1 MKMEHAGHAA
11 MQKPG
16 HPGGHHAHMARDF
29 ERRFVVSL
37 ILTIPILVL
46 SPMIQEW
53 TGISVS
59 FEGDTLVLFALSSI
73 VFFYG
78 GYPFYSG
85 LVRELRNRQPGMMTL
100 IGVAIIVAY
109 LYSSVALFSV
119 YGITGKIF
127 YWELATLIDIM
138 LLGHW
143 VEMRSVMGASRALEE
158 LARLLPSHAH
168 RVMEDGSTEDVPIE
182 DVQAGDFLLVKPGER
197 IPVDGS
203 VVQGETSVDES
214 MLTGESIPVFKDAGE
229 TVIGGSVNGEGA
241 IQVKVTRTGE
251 ESYISQVIEMVR
263 SAQAS
268 RSRTQGLADRAALWL
283 TIIALSA
290 GAITFLAWDL
300 IGGQDFVFS
309 LERSV
314 TVMVITCPHALGLAI
329 PLVIAVSTGLAATHG
344 FIIRNRTAFENARR
358 LEAVIFD
365 KTGTLTRG
373 EFEVSSVIRLGGTCD
388 EDKLLAYAASLEG
401 LSEHPIGKAIAGA
414 TDARFPVDDFS
425 SMPGKGVFGTIEG
438 HEVMVVS
445 AMHLEELK
453 GSIPKE
459 RIGKPSSEGKT
470 IVFVL
475 VDGEVCGAVAMGD
488 VIRPESK
495 EAIAKLKEMGLE
507 CIMLTGDREEVAAHV
522 SAELGIDE
530 FFSEVL
536 PDKKAEKVREI
547 QARDI
552 LVAMVGDGVNDA
564 PALAEANVGIAIG
577 AGTDV
582 AIEAADIILVKNNP
596 GDVVSVIELGRAT
609 YRKMVQNLIWATGYN
624 AVAIPLAAGVLY
636 SAGILLSPAAGA
648 ILMSLSTVIVAINAR
663 LLKV

>member
-1 MKMEHAGHAA
+1 MEGKHGDHAGGHARA
-11 MQKPG
+11 G
-16 HPGGHHAHMARDF
+16 SHHAHMASDF
-29 ERRFVVSL
+29 RRRFIVCA

-59 FEGDTLVLFALSSI
+59 FEGDGLVLFALSSI

-85 LVRELRNRQPGMMTL
+85 LVREIRKRQPGMMTL

-109 LYSSVALFSV
+109 TYSTIALFSV
-119 YGITGKIF
+119 LGITGKIF
-127 YWELATLIDIM
+127 YWELATLVDIM

-168 RVMEDGSTEDVPIE
+168 LVMEDGGTKDVPIE
-182 DVQAGDFLLVKPGER
+182 EVAAGDTLLVKPGER
-197 IPVDGS
+197 VPVDGT
-203 VVQGETSVDES
+203 VQRGETSVDES
-214 MLTGESIPVFKDAGE
+214 MLTGESVPVYKNTGE
-229 TVIGGSVNGEGA
+229 SVIGGSVNGEGA
-241 IQVKVTRTGE
+241 IEVEVTRTGK

-268 RSRTQGLADRAALWL
+268 RSHTQGLADRAALWL

-290 GAITFLAWDL
+290 GAVTFLAWTFVS
-300 IGGQDFVFS
+300 GQDFAFS

-329 PLVIAVSTGLAATHG
+329 PLVIAVSTGLAAGHG

-358 LEAVIFD
+358 IQAVIFD
-365 KTGTLTRG
+365 KTGTLTKG
-373 EFEVSSVIRLGGTCD
+373 EFEVSSVIRLAGTCD
-388 EDKLLAYAASLEG
+388 EEMLLVYAASLEG
-401 LSEHPIGKAIAGA
+401 LSEHPIGKAIARS
-414 TDARFPVDDFS
+414 TDTRLPVDEFA
-425 SMPGKGVFGTIEG
+425 SMPGKGVSGRIDG

-445 AMHLEELK
+445 AMYLEELK
-453 GSIPKE
+453 GSVPVD
-459 RIGKPSSEGKT
+459 RIGDATTGGKT

-475 VDGEVCGAVAMGD
+475 IDEEVCGAVAMGD
-488 VIRPESK
+488 VIRPESR
-495 EAIAKLKEMGLE
+495 EAIEKLKGMGLE
-507 CIMLTGDREEVAAHV
+507 CIMITGDRKEVAAHV

-536 PDKKAEKVREI
+536 PDRKAELVREI
-547 QARDI
+547 QARSL

-582 AIEAADIILVKNNP
+582 AIEAADIILVRNNP

-609 YRKMVQNLIWATGYN
+609 YRKMVENLIWATGYN

>member
-1 MKMEHAGHAA
+1 MEGKHGDHAGGHARA
-11 MQKPG
+11 G
-16 HPGGHHAHMARDF
+16 SHHAHMAGDF
-29 ERRFVVSL
+29 RRRFIVCA

-59 FEGDTLVLFALSSI
+59 FEGDGLVLFALSSI

-85 LVRELRNRQPGMMTL
+85 LVREIRKRQPGMMTL

-109 LYSSVALFSV
+109 TYSTIALFSV
-119 YGITGKIF
+119 LGITGKIF
-127 YWELATLIDIM
+127 YWELATLVDIM

-168 RVMEDGSTEDVPIE
+168 LVMEDGGTKDVPIE
-182 DVQAGDFLLVKPGER
+182 EVAAGDTLLVKPGER
-197 IPVDGS
+197 VPVDGT
-203 VVQGETSVDES
+203 VQRGETSVDES
-214 MLTGESIPVFKDAGE
+214 MLTGESVPVYKNTGE
-229 TVIGGSVNGEGA
+229 SVIGGSVNGEGA
-241 IQVKVTRTGE
+241 IQVEVTRTGK

-290 GAITFLAWDL
+290 GAVTFLAWTFVS
-300 IGGQDFVFS
+300 GQDFAFS

-329 PLVIAVSTGLAATHG
+329 PLVIAVSTGLAAGHG

-358 LEAVIFD
+358 IQAVIFD
-365 KTGTLTRG
+365 KTGTLTKG
-373 EFEVSSVIRLGGTCD
+373 EFEVSSVIRLAGTCD
-388 EDKLLAYAASLEG
+388 EEKLLVYAASLEG
-401 LSEHPIGKAIAGA
+401 LSEHPIGKAIARS
-414 TDARFPVDDFS
+414 TDTRLPVDEFA
-425 SMPGKGVFGTIEG
+425 SMPGKGVSGRIDG

-445 AMHLEELK
+445 AMYLEELK
-453 GSIPKE
+453 GSVPAD
-459 RIGKPSSEGKT
+459 RIGDATTGGKT

-475 VDGEVCGAVAMGD
+475 IDEEVCGAVAMGD
-488 VIRPESK
+488 VIRPESR
-495 EAIAKLKEMGLE
+495 EAIEKLKGMGLE
-507 CIMLTGDREEVAAHV
+507 CIMITGDRKEVASHV

-536 PDKKAEKVREI
+536 PDRKAELVREI
-547 QARDI
+547 QARSL

-582 AIEAADIILVKNNP
+582 AIEAADIILVRNNP

-609 YRKMVQNLIWATGYN
+609 YRKMVENLIWATGYN

>member
-1 MKMEHAGHAA
+1 MEGKHGDHAGGHARA
-11 MQKPG
+11 G
-16 HPGGHHAHMARDF
+16 SHHAHMAGDF
-29 ERRFVVSL
+29 RRRFIVCA

-59 FEGDTLVLFALSSI
+59 FEGDGLVLFALSSI

-85 LVRELRNRQPGMMTL
+85 LVREIRKRQPGMMTL

-109 LYSSVALFSV
+109 TYSTIALFSV
-119 YGITGKIF
+119 LGITGKIF
-127 YWELATLIDIM
+127 YWELATLVDIM

-168 RVMEDGSTEDVPIE
+168 LVMEDGGTKDVPIE
-182 DVQAGDFLLVKPGER
+182 EVAAGDTLLVKPGER
-197 IPVDGS
+197 VPVDGT
-203 VVQGETSVDES
+203 VQRGETSVDES
-214 MLTGESIPVFKDAGE
+214 MLTGESVPVYKNTGE
-229 TVIGGSVNGEGA
+229 SVIGGSVNGEGA
-241 IQVKVTRTGE
+241 IQVEVTRTGK

-290 GAITFLAWDL
+290 GAVTFLAWTFVS
-300 IGGQDFVFS
+300 GQDFAFS

-329 PLVIAVSTGLAATHG
+329 PLVIAVSTGLAAGHG

-358 LEAVIFD
+358 IQAVIFD
-365 KTGTLTRG
+365 KTGTLTKG
-373 EFEVSSVIRLGGTCD
+373 EFEVSSVIRLAGTCD
-388 EDKLLAYAASLEG
+388 EEKLLVYAASLEG
-401 LSEHPIGKAIAGA
+401 LSEHPIGKAIARS
-414 TDARFPVDDFS
+414 TDTRLPVDEFA
-425 SMPGKGVFGTIEG
+425 SMPGKGVSGRIDG

-445 AMHLEELK
+445 AMYLEELK
-453 GSIPKE
+453 GSVPAD
-459 RIGKPSSEGKT
+459 RIGDATTGGKT

-475 VDGEVCGAVAMGD
+475 IDEEVCGAVAMGD
-488 VIRPESK
+488 VIRPESR
-495 EAIAKLKEMGLE
+495 EAIERLKGMGLE
-507 CIMLTGDREEVAAHV
+507 CIMITGDRKEVASHV

-536 PDKKAEKVREI
+536 PEKKAELVREI
-547 QARDI
+547 QARSL

-582 AIEAADIILVKNNP
+582 AIEAADIILVRNNP

-609 YRKMVQNLIWATGYN
+609 YRKMVENLIWATGYN

-648 ILMSLSTVIVAINAR
+648 ILMSLSTVIVAVNAR

>member
-1 MKMEHAGHAA
+1 MEGKHGDHAGGHARA
-11 MQKPG
+11 G
-16 HPGGHHAHMARDF
+16 SHHAHMAGDF
-29 ERRFVVSL
+29 RRRFIVCA

-59 FEGDTLVLFALSSI
+59 FEGDGLVLFALSSI

-85 LVRELRNRQPGMMTL
+85 LVREIRKRQPGMMTL

-109 LYSSVALFSV
+109 TYSTIALFSV
-119 YGITGKIF
+119 LGITGKIF
-127 YWELATLIDIM
+127 YWELATLVDIM

-168 RVMEDGSTEDVPIE
+168 LVMEDGGTKDVPIE
-182 DVQAGDFLLVKPGER
+182 EVAAGDTLLVKPGER
-197 IPVDGS
+197 VPVDGT
-203 VVQGETSVDES
+203 VQRGETSVDES
-214 MLTGESIPVFKDAGE
+214 MLTGESVPVYKNTGE
-229 TVIGGSVNGEGA
+229 SVIGGSVNGEGA
-241 IQVKVTRTGE
+241 IQVEVTRTGK

-290 GAITFLAWDL
+290 GAVTFLAWTFVS
-300 IGGQDFVFS
+300 GQDFAFS

-329 PLVIAVSTGLAATHG
+329 PLVIAVSTGLAAGHG

-358 LEAVIFD
+358 IQAVIFD
-365 KTGTLTRG
+365 KTGTLTKG
-373 EFEVSSVIRLGGTCD
+373 EFEVSSVIRLAGTCD
-388 EDKLLAYAASLEG
+388 EEKLLVYAASLEG
-401 LSEHPIGKAIAGA
+401 LSEHPIGKAIARS
-414 TDARFPVDDFS
+414 TDTRLPVDDFA
-425 SMPGKGVFGTIEG
+425 SMPGKGVSGRIDG

-445 AMHLEELK
+445 AMYLEELK
-453 GSIPKE
+453 GSVPVD
-459 RIGKPSSEGKT
+459 RIGDATTGGKT

-475 VDGEVCGAVAMGD
+475 IDEEVCGAVAMGD
-488 VIRPESK
+488 VIRPESR
-495 EAIAKLKEMGLE
+495 EAIERLKGMGLE
-507 CIMLTGDREEVAAHV
+507 CIMITGDRKEVASHV

-536 PDKKAEKVREI
+536 PEKKAELVREI
-547 QARDI
+547 QARSL

-582 AIEAADIILVKNNP
+582 AIEAADIILVRNNP

-609 YRKMVQNLIWATGYN
+609 YRKMVENLIWATGYN

>member
-1 MKMEHAGHAA
+1 MEGKHGDHAGGHARA
-11 MQKPG
+11 G
-16 HPGGHHAHMARDF
+16 SHHAHMAGDF
-29 ERRFVVSL
+29 RRRFIVCA

-59 FEGDTLVLFALSSI
+59 FEGDGLVLFALSSI

-85 LVRELRNRQPGMMTL
+85 LVREIRKRQPGMMTL

-109 LYSSVALFSV
+109 TYSTIALFSV
-119 YGITGKIF
+119 LGITGKIF
-127 YWELATLIDIM
+127 YWELATLVDIM

-168 RVMEDGSTEDVPIE
+168 LVMEDGSTKDVPIE
-182 DVQAGDFLLVKPGER
+182 EVAAGDTLLVKPGER
-197 IPVDGS
+197 VPVDGT
-203 VVQGETSVDES
+203 VQRGETSVDES
-214 MLTGESIPVFKDAGE
+214 MLTGESVPVYKNTGE
-229 TVIGGSVNGEGA
+229 SVIGGSVNGEGA
-241 IQVKVTRTGE
+241 IEVEVTRTGK

-268 RSRTQGLADRAALWL
+268 RSHTQGLADRAALWL

-290 GAITFLAWDL
+290 GAVTFLAWTFVS
-300 IGGQDFVFS
+300 GQDFAFS

-329 PLVIAVSTGLAATHG
+329 PLVIAVSTGLAAGHG

-358 LEAVIFD
+358 IQAVIFD
-365 KTGTLTRG
+365 KTGTLTKG
-373 EFEVSSVIRLGGTCD
+373 EFEVSSVIRLAGTCD
-388 EDKLLAYAASLEG
+388 EEKLLVYAASLEG
-401 LSEHPIGKAIAGA
+401 LSEHPIGKAIARS
-414 TDARFPVDDFS
+414 TDTRLPVDDFA
-425 SMPGKGVFGTIEG
+425 SMPGKGVSGRIDG

-445 AMHLEELK
+445 AMYLEELK
-453 GSIPKE
+453 GSVPAD
-459 RIGKPSSEGKT
+459 RIGDATTGGKT

-475 VDGEVCGAVAMGD
+475 IDEEVCGAVAMGD
-488 VIRPESK
+488 VIRPESR
-495 EAIAKLKEMGLE
+495 EAIEKLKGMGLE
-507 CIMLTGDREEVAAHV
+507 CIMITGDRKEVAAHV

-536 PDKKAEKVREI
+536 PDRKAELVREI
-547 QARDI
+547 QARSL

-582 AIEAADIILVKNNP
+582 AIEAADIILVRNNP

-609 YRKMVQNLIWATGYN
+609 YRKMVENLIWATGYN

>member
-1 MKMEHAGHAA
+1 MEGKHGDHAGGHARA
-11 MQKPG
+11 G
-16 HPGGHHAHMARDF
+16 SHHAHMAGDF
-29 ERRFVVSL
+29 RRRFIVCA

-59 FEGDTLVLFALSSI
+59 FEGDGLVLFALSSI

-85 LVRELRNRQPGMMTL
+85 LVREIRKRQPGMMTL

-109 LYSSVALFSV
+109 TYSTIALFSV
-119 YGITGKIF
+119 LGITGKIF
-127 YWELATLIDIM
+127 YWELATLVDIM

-168 RVMEDGSTEDVPIE
+168 LVMEDGGTKDVPIE
-182 DVQAGDFLLVKPGER
+182 EVAAGDTLLVKPGER
-197 IPVDGS
+197 VPVDGT
-203 VVQGETSVDES
+203 VQRGETSVDES
-214 MLTGESIPVFKDAGE
+214 MLTGESVPVYKNTGE
-229 TVIGGSVNGEGA
+229 SVIGGSVNGEGA
-241 IQVKVTRTGE
+241 IQVEVTRTGK

-290 GAITFLAWDL
+290 GAVTFLAWTFVS
-300 IGGQDFVFS
+300 GQDFAFS

-329 PLVIAVSTGLAATHG
+329 PLVIAVSTGLAAGHG

-358 LEAVIFD
+358 IQAVIFD
-365 KTGTLTRG
+365 KTGTLTKG
-373 EFEVSSVIRLGGTCD
+373 EFEVSSVIRLAGTCD
-388 EDKLLAYAASLEG
+388 EEKLLVYAASLEG
-401 LSEHPIGKAIAGA
+401 LSEHPIGKAIARS
-414 TDARFPVDDFS
+414 TDTRLPVDEFA
-425 SMPGKGVFGTIEG
+425 SMPGKGVSGRIDG

-445 AMHLEELK
+445 AMYLEELK
-453 GSIPKE
+453 GSVPAD
-459 RIGKPSSEGKT
+459 RIGDATTGGKT

-475 VDGEVCGAVAMGD
+475 IDEEVCGAVAMGD
-488 VIRPESK
+488 VIRPESR
-495 EAIAKLKEMGLE
+495 EAIERLKGMGLE
-507 CIMLTGDREEVAAHV
+507 CIMITGDRKEVASHV

-536 PDKKAEKVREI
+536 PDRKAELVREI
-547 QARDI
+547 QARSL

-582 AIEAADIILVKNNP
+582 AIEAADIILVRNNP

-609 YRKMVQNLIWATGYN
+609 YRKMVENLIWATGYN

-648 ILMSLSTVIVAINAR
+648 ILMSLSTVIVAVNAR

>member
-1 MKMEHAGHAA
+1 MEGKHGDHAGGHARA
-11 MQKPG
+11 G
-16 HPGGHHAHMARDF
+16 SHHAHMASDF
-29 ERRFVVSL
+29 RRRFIVCA

-59 FEGDTLVLFALSSI
+59 FEGDGLVLFALSSI

-85 LVRELRNRQPGMMTL
+85 LVREIRKRQPGMMTL

-109 LYSSVALFSV
+109 TYSTIALFSV
-119 YGITGKIF
+119 LGITGKIF
-127 YWELATLIDIM
+127 YWELATLVDIM

-168 RVMEDGSTEDVPIE
+168 LVMEDGGTKDVPIE
-182 DVQAGDFLLVKPGER
+182 EVAAGDTLLVKPGER
-197 IPVDGS
+197 VPVDGT
-203 VVQGETSVDES
+203 VQRGETSVDES
-214 MLTGESIPVFKDAGE
+214 MLTGESVPVYKNTGE
-229 TVIGGSVNGEGA
+229 SVIGGSVNGEGA
-241 IQVKVTRTGE
+241 IEVEVTRTGK

-290 GAITFLAWDL
+290 GAVTFLAWTFVS
-300 IGGQDFVFS
+300 GQDFAFS

-329 PLVIAVSTGLAATHG
+329 PLVIAVSTGLAAGHG

-358 LEAVIFD
+358 IQAVIFD
-365 KTGTLTRG
+365 KTGTLTKG
-373 EFEVSSVIRLGGTCD
+373 EFEVSSVIRLAGTCD
-388 EDKLLAYAASLEG
+388 EEKLLVYAASLEG
-401 LSEHPIGKAIAGA
+401 LSEHPIGKAIARS
-414 TDARFPVDDFS
+414 TDTRLPVDDFA
-425 SMPGKGVFGTIEG
+425 SMPGKGVSGRIDG

-445 AMHLEELK
+445 AMYLEELK
-453 GSIPKE
+453 GSVPAD
-459 RIGKPSSEGKT
+459 RIGDATTGGKT

-475 VDGEVCGAVAMGD
+475 IDEEVCGAVAMGD
-488 VIRPESK
+488 VIRPESR
-495 EAIAKLKEMGLE
+495 EAIERLKGMGLE
-507 CIMLTGDREEVAAHV
+507 CIMITGDRKEVASHV

-536 PDKKAEKVREI
+536 PEKKAELVREI
-547 QARDI
+547 QARSL

-582 AIEAADIILVKNNP
+582 AIEAADIILVRNNP

-609 YRKMVQNLIWATGYN
+609 YRKMVENLIWATGYN

>member
-1 MKMEHAGHAA
+1 MEGKHGDHAGGHARA
-11 MQKPG
+11 G
-16 HPGGHHAHMARDF
+16 SHHAHMAGDF
-29 ERRFVVSL
+29 RRRFIVCA

-59 FEGDTLVLFALSSI
+59 FEGDGLVLFALSSI

-85 LVRELRNRQPGMMTL
+85 LVREIRKRQPGMMTL

-109 LYSSVALFSV
+109 TYSTIALFSV
-119 YGITGKIF
+119 LGITGKIF
-127 YWELATLIDIM
+127 YWELATLVDIM

-168 RVMEDGSTEDVPIE
+168 LVMEDGGTKDVPIE
-182 DVQAGDFLLVKPGER
+182 EVAAGDTLLVKPGER
-197 IPVDGS
+197 VPVDGT
-203 VVQGETSVDES
+203 VQRGETSVDES
-214 MLTGESIPVFKDAGE
+214 MLTGESVPVYKNTGE
-229 TVIGGSVNGEGA
+229 SVIGGSVNGEGA
-241 IQVKVTRTGE
+241 IQVEVTRTGK

-290 GAITFLAWDL
+290 GAVTFLAWTFVS
-300 IGGQDFVFS
+300 GQDFAFS

-329 PLVIAVSTGLAATHG
+329 PLVIAVSTGLAAGHG

-358 LEAVIFD
+358 IQAVIFD
-365 KTGTLTRG
+365 KTGTLTKG
-373 EFEVSSVIRLGGTCD
+373 EFEVSSVIRLAGTCD
-388 EDKLLAYAASLEG
+388 EEMLLVYAASLEG
-401 LSEHPIGKAIAGA
+401 LSEHPIGKAIARS
-414 TDARFPVDDFS
+414 TDTRLPVDDFA
-425 SMPGKGVFGTIEG
+425 SMPGKGVSGRIDG

-445 AMHLEELK
+445 AMYLEELK
-453 GSIPKE
+453 GSVPAD
-459 RIGKPSSEGKT
+459 RIGDATTGGKT

-475 VDGEVCGAVAMGD
+475 IDEEVCGAVAMGD
-488 VIRPESK
+488 VIRPESR
-495 EAIAKLKEMGLE
+495 EAIERLKGMGLE
-507 CIMLTGDREEVAAHV
+507 CIMITGDRKEVAAHV

-536 PDKKAEKVREI
+536 PDRKAELVREI
-547 QARDI
+547 QARSL

-582 AIEAADIILVKNNP
+582 AIEAADIILVRNNP

-609 YRKMVQNLIWATGYN
+609 YRKMVENLIWATGYN

>member
-1 MKMEHAGHAA
+1 MEGKHGDHAGGHARA
-11 MQKPG
+11 G
-16 HPGGHHAHMARDF
+16 SHHAHMAGDF
-29 ERRFVVSL
+29 RRRFIVCA

-59 FEGDTLVLFALSSI
+59 FEGDGLVLFALSSI

-85 LVRELRNRQPGMMTL
+85 LVREIRKRQPGMMTL

-109 LYSSVALFSV
+109 TYSTIALFSV
-119 YGITGKIF
+119 LGITGKIF
-127 YWELATLIDIM
+127 YWELATLVDIM

-168 RVMEDGSTEDVPIE
+168 LVMEDGGTKDVPIE
-182 DVQAGDFLLVKPGER
+182 EVAAGDTLLVKPGER
-197 IPVDGS
+197 VPVDGT
-203 VVQGETSVDES
+203 VQRGETSVDES
-214 MLTGESIPVFKDAGE
+214 MLTGESVPVYKNTGE
-229 TVIGGSVNGEGA
+229 SVIGGSVNGEGA
-241 IQVKVTRTGE
+241 IEVEVTRTGK

-290 GAITFLAWDL
+290 GAVTFLAWTFVS
-300 IGGQDFVFS
+300 GQDFAFS

-329 PLVIAVSTGLAATHG
+329 PLVIAVSTGLAAGHG

-358 LEAVIFD
+358 IQAVIFD
-365 KTGTLTRG
+365 KTGTLTKG
-373 EFEVSSVIRLGGTCD
+373 EFEVSSVIRLAGTCD
-388 EDKLLAYAASLEG
+388 EEMLLVYAASLEG
-401 LSEHPIGKAIAGA
+401 LSEHPIGKAIARS
-414 TDARFPVDDFS
+414 TDTRLPVDEFA
-425 SMPGKGVFGTIEG
+425 SMPGKGVSGRIDG

-445 AMHLEELK
+445 AMYLEELK
-453 GSIPKE
+453 GSVPAD
-459 RIGKPSSEGKT
+459 RIGDATTGGKT

-475 VDGEVCGAVAMGD
+475 IDEEVCGAVAMGD
-488 VIRPESK
+488 VIRPESR
-495 EAIAKLKEMGLE
+495 EAIERLKGMGLE
-507 CIMLTGDREEVAAHV
+507 CIMITGDRKEVASHV

-536 PDKKAEKVREI
+536 PDRKAELVREI
-547 QARDI
+547 QARSL

-582 AIEAADIILVKNNP
+582 AIEAADIILVRNNP

-609 YRKMVQNLIWATGYN
+609 YRKMVENLIWATGYN

-648 ILMSLSTVIVAINAR
+648 ILMSLSTVIVAVNAR

>member
-1 MKMEHAGHAA
+1 MEGKHGDHAGGHARA
-11 MQKPG
+11 G
-16 HPGGHHAHMARDF
+16 SHHAHMAGDF
-29 ERRFVVSL
+29 RRRFIVCA

-59 FEGDTLVLFALSSI
+59 FEGDGLVLFALSSI

-85 LVRELRNRQPGMMTL
+85 LVREIRKRQPGMMTL

-109 LYSSVALFSV
+109 TYSTIALFSV
-119 YGITGKIF
+119 LGITGKIF
-127 YWELATLIDIM
+127 YWELATLVDIM

-168 RVMEDGSTEDVPIE
+168 LVMEDGGTKDVPIE
-182 DVQAGDFLLVKPGER
+182 EVAAGDTLLVKPGER
-197 IPVDGS
+197 VPVDGT
-203 VVQGETSVDES
+203 VQRGETSVDES
-214 MLTGESIPVFKDAGE
+214 MLTGESVPVYKNTGE
-229 TVIGGSVNGEGA
+229 SVIGGSVNGEGA
-241 IQVKVTRTGE
+241 IQVEVTRTGK

-290 GAITFLAWDL
+290 GAVTFLAWTFVS
-300 IGGQDFVFS
+300 GQDFAFS

-329 PLVIAVSTGLAATHG
+329 PLVIAVSTGLAAGHG

-358 LEAVIFD
+358 IQAVIFD
-365 KTGTLTRG
+365 KTGTLTKG
-373 EFEVSSVIRLGGTCD
+373 EFEVSSVIRLAGTCD
-388 EDKLLAYAASLEG
+388 EEKLLVYAASLEG
-401 LSEHPIGKAIAGA
+401 LSEHPIGKAIARS
-414 TDARFPVDDFS
+414 TDTRLPVDDFA
-425 SMPGKGVFGTIEG
+425 SMPGKGVSGRIDG

-445 AMHLEELK
+445 AMYLEELK
-453 GSIPKE
+453 GSVPAD
-459 RIGKPSSEGKT
+459 RIGDATTGGKT

-475 VDGEVCGAVAMGD
+475 IDEEVCGAVAMGD
-488 VIRPESK
+488 VIRPESR
-495 EAIAKLKEMGLE
+495 EAIERLKGMGLE
-507 CIMLTGDREEVAAHV
+507 CIMITGDRKEVASHV

-536 PDKKAEKVREI
+536 PEKKAELVREI
-547 QARDI
+547 QARSL

-582 AIEAADIILVKNNP
+582 AIEAADIILVRNNP

-609 YRKMVQNLIWATGYN
+609 YRKMVENLIWATGYN
-624 AVAIPLAAGVLY
+624 AVAIPIAAGVLY

>member
-1 MKMEHAGHAA
+1 MEGKQGDHAGS
-11 MQKPG
+11 
-16 HPGGHHAHMARDF
+16 HHAHMASDF
-29 ERRFVVSL
+29 RKRFIICA

-59 FEGDTLVLFALSSI
+59 FEGDGLVLFALSSI

-85 LVRELRNRQPGMMTL
+85 LVREIRKRQPGMMTL

-109 LYSSVALFSV
+109 TYSSIALFSV
-119 YGITGKIF
+119 LGITGKIF
-127 YWELATLIDIM
+127 YWELATLVDIM

-168 RVMEDGSTEDVPIE
+168 LVMEDGSTKDVPVE
-182 DVQAGDFLLVKPGER
+182 EVATGDTLLVKPGER
-197 IPVDGS
+197 VPVDGT
-203 VVQGETSVDES
+203 VQRGETSVDES
-214 MLTGESIPVFKDAGE
+214 MLTGESVPVYKNTGE
-229 TVIGGSVNGEGA
+229 SVIGGSINGEGA
-241 IQVKVTRTGE
+241 IQVEVTRTGK
-251 ESYISQVIEMVR
+251 ESYISQVIGMVR

-290 GAITFLAWDL
+290 GAVTFLAWTFVS
-300 IGGQDFVFS
+300 GQDFVFS

-329 PLVIAVSTGLAATHG
+329 PLVIAVSTGLAAGHG

-358 LEAVIFD
+358 LDAVIFD
-365 KTGTLTRG
+365 KTGTLTKG
-373 EFEVSSVIRLGGTCD
+373 MFEVSSVIRLAGTCD
-388 EDKLLAYAASLEG
+388 EEKLLAYAASLEG
-401 LSEHPIGKAIAGA
+401 LSEHPIGKAIARS
-414 TDARFPVDDFS
+414 TDTKLPVDDFA
-425 SMPGKGVFGTIEG
+425 SMPGKGVSGKIEG
-438 HEVMVVS
+438 HGVMVVS
-445 AMHLEELK
+445 AMYLEELK
-453 GSIPKE
+453 GSIPAD
-459 RIGKPSSEGKT
+459 RIGDATTGGKT

-475 VDGEVCGAVAMGD
+475 IDEEVCGAVAMGD

-495 EAIAKLKEMGLE
+495 EAIEKLRGMGLE
-507 CIMLTGDREEVAAHV
+507 CIMVTGDRKEVASHV

-536 PDKKAEKVREI
+536 PEKKAELVREI
-547 QARDI
+547 QGRNL

-582 AIEAADIILVKNNP
+582 AIEAADIILVRNNP
-596 GDVVSVIELGRAT
+596 GDVVSVIGLGQAT
-609 YRKMVQNLIWATGYN
+609 YRKMVENLVWATGYN

-636 SAGILLSPAAGA
+636 PAGILLSPAAGA